1 MTPEEQKALFDELKE
16 LAPKLRDGLKKIEAG
31 GGDPLKK
38 TNESVE
44 AIQKR
49 MDEIETK
56 LSRPP
61 VATAEPGDKPKSK
74 QHVALMKWAR
84 HGMEALADEDRQ
96 HLRRT
101 TPGEFKAL
109 TLQDETQ
116 SGFLASPE
124 ITNDITKGLI
134 VYCPFRQLARV
145 RTTGKSSVKS
155 RKRTGSFAAQWVGD
169 TRTNTETT

>member
-44 AIQKR
+44 SIQAR
-49 MDEIETK
+49 IDAIETK

-61 VATAEPGDKPKSK
+61 VATAEQDGAKPKSK

-84 HGMEALADEDRQ
+84 YGLQGMDPEESKLLRQ
-96 HLRRT
+96 IGR
-101 TPGEFKAL
+101 
-109 TLQDETQ
+109 
-116 SGFLASPE
+116 ASCR
-124 ITNDITKGLI
+124 G
-134 VYCPFRQLARV
+134 R
-145 RTTGKSSVKS
+145 
-155 RKRTGSFAAQWVGD
+155 
-169 TRTNTETT
+169 